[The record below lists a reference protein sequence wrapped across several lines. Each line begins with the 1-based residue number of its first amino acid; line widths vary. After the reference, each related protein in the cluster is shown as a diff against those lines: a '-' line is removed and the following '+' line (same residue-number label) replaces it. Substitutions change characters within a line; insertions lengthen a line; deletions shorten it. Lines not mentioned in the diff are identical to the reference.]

1 MKSRRLEPLTQGFV
15 NKLTPPARRT
25 FMRDPGMKGLAIDLV
40 PTGAITYV
48 FRCSE
53 NGRRRHIRIGCVRA
67 IKLSEARMKA
77 LELRRLVCLGEPL
90 TPAREPLKAA
100 QTYGTYLE
108 ERYLPHIQI
117 THRGY
122 ETELS
127 YIRRHLLPTFG
138 EIPITEIRRAQI
150 VSWVESLRAKGFK
163 PGTVNRALNLFKASM
178 TKAVEWEI
186 EGLTESPAR
195 TVKPL
200 ADHARVERF
209 LTPEEG
215 QRLLDVVRQS
225 ANPMLYP
232 VIGLLLLTGARKS
245 EALNLKWEHIDFER
259 RLWTVPLSKS
269 GKPRHIP
276 LSEGALRLLEQAR
289 DVASRYR
296 VAGPY
301 AFPNVETGKP
311 LKDINHAWDTARKAS
326 GLAKVRLHDLR
337 HSYASALVNEGRS
350 IYEVQKLLG
359 HANISTTERYA
370 HLSQQTLAEGAAKV
384 DEHFAIK

>member
-1 MKSRRLEPLTQGFV
+1 M
-15 NKLTPPARRT
+15 
-25 FMRDPGMKGLAIDLV
+25 

-67 IKLSEARMKA
+67 IKLSEARTRA
-77 LELRRLVCLGEPL
+77 LELRRLLCLGEPL
-90 TPAREPLKAA
+90 TPVRETPKAV
-100 QTYGTYLE
+100 QTYAAYLE
-108 ERYLPHIQI
+108 ERYLPYIEI
-117 THRGY
+117 THRGF
-122 ETELS
+122 ETERS
-127 YIRRHLLPTFG
+127 YVKRHLLPAFG
-138 EIPITEIRRAQI
+138 ETPLTEIRRAH
-150 VSWVESLRAKGFK
+150 VVGWVERLRAKGLK

-195 TVKPL
+195 TVKALP
-200 ADHARVERF
+200 DHARIERF

-215 QRLLDVVRQS
+215 QRLLAIVRQS
-225 ANPMLYP
+225 PNPMLYP
-232 VIGLLLLTGARKS
+232 VIGFLLLTGARKS
-245 EALNLKWEHIDFER
+245 EALNLKWDHIDFER

-289 DVASRYR
+289 EVAASFRL
-296 VAGPY
+296 AGPY
-301 AFPNVETGKP
+301 AFPNVETGQR
-311 LKDINHAWDTARKAS
+311 LRDITHAWDTARKAA
-326 GLAKVRLHDLR
+326 GLGDVRLHDLR